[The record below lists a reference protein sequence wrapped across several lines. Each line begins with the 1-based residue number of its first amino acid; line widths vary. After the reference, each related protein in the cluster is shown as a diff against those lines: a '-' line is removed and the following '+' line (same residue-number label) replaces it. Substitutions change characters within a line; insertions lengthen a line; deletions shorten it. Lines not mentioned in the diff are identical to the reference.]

1 MATSQSLQH
10 PRKISEIVSGETE
23 NWVSSDGGT
32 TWYAQKGDTSGRAI
46 TVSGLIPHEYD
57 YISLSYTGDNLT
69 GVVYKIN
76 GSGGT
81 TVATLVLAYTGAV
94 LNTITKT

>member
-23 NWVSSDGGT
+23 NWVSSDGGYV
-32 TWYAQKGDTSGRAI
+32 WHAQKGDTSGRAI
-46 TVSGLIPHEYD
+46 TVSGLVPHEYD
-57 YISLSYTGDNLT
+57 YIALSYTGDNLT
-69 GVVYKIN
+69 GVVYKTG

-94 LNTITKT
+94 LSTITKT

>member
-10 PRKISEIVSGETE
+10 PRKISEIASGEIE

-46 TVSGLIPHEYD
+46 TVSGLVPHEYD
-57 YISLSYTGDNLT
+57 YISLSYTESNLT
-69 GVVYKIN
+69 GVTYRVGGAA
-76 GSGGT
+76 GSI
-81 TVATLVLAYTGAV
+81 VATLVLAYTGAV
-94 LNTITKT
+94 LSTITKT